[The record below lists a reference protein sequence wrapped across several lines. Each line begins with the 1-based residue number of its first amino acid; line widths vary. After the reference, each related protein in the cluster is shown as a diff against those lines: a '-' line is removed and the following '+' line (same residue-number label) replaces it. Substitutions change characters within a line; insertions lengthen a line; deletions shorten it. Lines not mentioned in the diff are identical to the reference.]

1 MRVWNRAVS
10 PFVSALAL
18 IALIALVVLFALPA
32 YADRMAL
39 WKIVHDKCV
48 VHFKAGEG
56 PAPCD
61 SVDLTGGEDGGVAL
75 LKDLVGVA
83 QMLAIS
89 TRRVTGIEDPAVLEP
104 AGSHYFAAAWAARAQ
119 VEAHLRRP
127 LPREAVSIAINSE
140 FARSQDQLHLHV
152 DCVDKDV
159 AAALAANSGAL
170 DAQFRPMTL
179 ELKGRRYWARR
190 LDSTDLSDVSP
201 FRLLADGIDGA
212 KVEMGLWSLAAM
224 PASFSGSPGFILLAD
239 RSESGR
245 GGHAEDLQDHDCLIT
260 GPKS

>member
-1 MRVWNRAVS
+1 MRVRNRAVS
-10 PFVSALAL
+10 LFVSALAL
-18 IALIALVVLFALPA
+18 AVLFVLPA
-32 YADRMAL
+32 HADRMAL

-48 VHFKAGEG
+48 VHFEAGAG

-104 AGSHYFAAAWAARAQ
+104 AASHYFAAAWAARAR
-119 VEAHLRRP
+119 VEAHLHRR
-127 LPREAVSIAINSE
+127 LPREAVSIAVNSE

-159 AAALAANSGAL
+159 AATLASQSSAL
-170 DAQFRPMTL
+170 DARFRPMAV

-190 LDSTDLSDVSP
+190 LDSTDLSEVSP
-201 FRLLADGIDGA
+201 FRLLADEIDGA
-212 KVEMGLWSLAAM
+212 KREMGLWSVAAIG
-224 PASFSGSPGFILLAD
+224 AGFSGNPGFILLAD
-239 RSESGR
+239 RYESGR

>member
-1 MRVWNRAVS
+1 MRVRNRAVS
-10 PFVSALAL
+10 LFVSALAL
-18 IALIALVVLFALPA
+18 AVLFVLPA
-32 YADRMAL
+32 HADRMAL

-48 VHFKAGEG
+48 VHFEAGEG

-75 LKDLVGVA
+75 LKDLNGVA

-89 TRRVTGIEDPAVLEP
+89 TRRVTGIEDPALLEP
-104 AGSHYFAAAWAARAQ
+104 AAPRYFAAAWAGRAQ
-119 VEAHLRRP
+119 VEAHLHRP
-127 LPREAVSIAINSE
+127 LPREAVAIAINSE

-159 AAALAANSGAL
+159 AAALASKSGAL
-170 DAQFRPMTL
+170 DAQFRPMAV

-190 LDSTDLSDVSP
+190 LDSTDLSGVSP

-212 KVEMGLWSLAAM
+212 KGEMGLWSLAAI

>member
-1 MRVWNRAVS
+1 MRVWNGAVS
-10 PFVSALAL
+10 PFVSVFAFAFLF
-18 IALIALVVLFALPA
+18 VVPA
-32 YADRMAL
+32 HADSMAL

-48 VHFKAGEG
+48 VHFEAGAG

-104 AGSHYFAAAWAARAQ
+104 AASHYFAAAWAGRAQ
-119 VEAHLRRP
+119 VEAHLHRP
-127 LPREAVSIAINSE
+127 LPREAVSIAVNSE

-159 AAALAANSGAL
+159 AAALASQSSAF
-170 DAQFRPMTL
+170 DAQFRPMAV

-190 LDSTDLSDVSP
+190 LDSADLSDVSP
-201 FRLLADGIDGA
+201 LRLLADGIDGA
-212 KVEMGLWSLAAM
+212 KGEMGLWSLAAIA
-224 PASFSGSPGFILLAD
+224 ASFSGSPGFVLLAD
-239 RSESGR
+239 RYESGR

>member
-1 MRVWNRAVS
+1 MMKVWNRAVF

-18 IALIALVVLFALPA
+18 IALFALPA

-48 VHFKAGEG
+48 VHFAAGEG

-61 SVDLTGGEDGGVAL
+61 VVDMTGGEEGGVAL
-75 LKDLVGVA
+75 LKDLNGVA

-104 AGSHYFAAAWAARAQ
+104 AASHYFAAAWAARAE
-119 VEAHLRRP
+119 VEAHLHRP
-127 LPREAVSIAINSE
+127 LPRDAVSIAINSE

-159 AAALAANSGAL
+159 AATLASQSSAL
-170 DAQFRPMTL
+170 DARFRPMAV

-190 LDSTDLSDVSP
+190 LDSTDLSEVSP
-201 FRLLADGIDGA
+201 FRLLADEIDGA
-212 KVEMGLWSLAAM
+212 KREMGLWSVAAIG
-224 PASFSGSPGFILLAD
+224 AGFSGNPGFILLAD
-239 RSESGR
+239 RYESGR